1 MEPFYLY
8 DIRAVTSNKT
18 IERIISPMAAQL
30 CHLMIA
36 AEWEGVNNERLADL
50 EKAAEELAKATQE
63 LAYVAR
69 RVAHEY
75 NDELLAGEMLPA
87 AESLLTSGKSI
98 LLVAQKLHIQPDVQ
112 SHQEELID
120 SAERVLM
127 ETVKILQLEDDA
139 VVTRIIQ
146 AAHWLRDCLTTLE
159 FAGDVPALLAA
170 FRDFSESLLLLNNLT
185 ERRIQELRDSPPQK
199 YLAQT
204 LQILRKCVPMLH
216 AAKHSHLKHPQD
228 QHVNGSKNY
237 IFNLMDSTIKELI
250 SLLTNTTRNKELLE
264 RNGLFS
270 QHMSQLLGLLS
281 NTNPAHLAEGEFSF
295 LVETLVFHCMLLANS
310 SRPSIK
316 LQLIKHCHH
325 LLMLRKSIS
334 NHGSI
339 MEELPAQSQ
348 LECNLEEKRHAMRV
362 EVEILDQTVL
372 TAVLC
377 QILDTFTD
385 INEPLRRL
393 MEAALEPTTGQ
404 YSPAGEDGFLRK
416 LQPLITA
423 FFGHAHQ
430 MLKVANFVLASCT
443 NVKIIKEIEDRVNCL
458 NRLLATMP
466 LLLTEMSK
474 DPNKIHIQEQLQTFY
489 QRWAWTTE
497 SLLACVDETISL
509 PEFLDLS
516 IQEMADHRECCEQEL
531 ESQNSGRF
539 SWHATHMTSRAA
551 RVIQVTNRFVDKV
564 RDPIFKN
571 GLLVLVKQL
580 EISIL
585 EVKTATSHCLGGI
598 SFLQSRNAFS
608 KRVKH
613 LMDST
618 RNVREGL
625 HESNHPDIL
634 SPLREQIRSLDIPK
648 ELGYFSAQDHIE
660 LRPPDDIK
668 QSTTDNTELVEEFL
682 SERLPS
688 ATSPLEKLPRAGN
701 LHPGRVDVHPVINE
715 LITATKK
722 HDITAVNTACF
733 GLLEL
738 SNCCVDAA
746 QEALPIVKSP
756 LLEKLTHYRKIVL
769 LTPSIISLAREIG
782 PNPVSRAD
790 RLLPTAVLLSEK
802 ICETNQ
808 CLVAVAGSWYSL
820 VQQLFCTVAPADFL
834 KSKQTLDEIM
844 QTLARVV
851 QLAADVARTDCEEE
865 LTIVPKIQER
875 FVRVQAKFTGAQ
887 TNTKRLLEK
896 ALSSDC
902 FHSHQDHLEGI
913 CLLWSVSI
921 QVLLSAVDQLIGRDV
936 LFLGELRNTM
946 KHKLCLQDVLAAVS
960 ESSLRIQEAA
970 RLSYLACAERS
981 VQCDILALREE
992 VKVLTEALL
1001 QVADVLSVS
1010 PVPAT
1015 NLSIRAELLQRE
1027 LAVRVKALLLLLT
1040 STNQEYTRVIQNILR
1055 LAWPPARAQG
1065 GDRGMLKQ
1073 AGQIMANVQLVKT
1086 IIEDTLENTAHLK
1099 MRESLLSLTDHLLL
1113 LTAELLG
1120 RAGEQLQSHQ
1130 DKELVQ
1136 LDYIAWEWSA
1146 NAHYVVTQLQSVKD
1160 IDKAAL
1166 ELVKQCL
1173 RNSKSHAVANQCH
1186 GKTELSP
1193 AKIPSTKHQNHTHQA
1208 TSADPWP
1215 TMSESKG
1222 LAARDAFE
1230 IMLLSDS
1237 PNDSHSTSS
1246 EQGKGAAP
1254 AALPEDAGQWQDDS
1268 NKMPQVTKEMA
1279 TGMSHMARFLKRKG
1293 PITTKEQL
1301 IACASQ
1307 MASNGQVFVRFGH
1320 LIAKNCLDERCA
1332 TELLCVTEQI
1342 QTISNQLRIIS
1353 RVKAATAGS
1362 KCSAELLVNNA
1373 QNLFQV
1379 VLQSLKA
1386 AETACVKVSVH
1397 WYRSRFFQ
1405 KGLRKPDPDSEEA
1418 EAAAFCMQWKKKLL
1432 RHRVKEALNPD
1443 RDEFGLRRA
1452 RAGREPTLTAM
1463 VQEPLS
1469 QN

>member
-1 MEPFYLY
+1 MRPHSNASFLLLVNKHTPCIEFELIILINLQLENQWKHFTTSREAMEPFYLY

-1293 PITTKEQL
+1293 PIT
-1301 IACASQ
+1301 
-1307 MASNGQVFVRFGH
+1307 
-1320 LIAKNCLDERCA
+1320 
-1332 TELLCVTEQI
+1332 
-1342 QTISNQLRIIS
+1342 
-1353 RVKAATAGS
+1353 
-1362 KCSAELLVNNA
+1362 
-1373 QNLFQV
+1373 
-1379 VLQSLKA
+1379 
-1386 AETACVKVSVH
+1386 
-1397 WYRSRFFQ
+1397 
-1405 KGLRKPDPDSEEA
+1405 GLRKPDPDSEEA

>member
-1 MEPFYLY
+1 
-8 DIRAVTSNKT
+8 
-18 IERIISPMAAQL
+18 
-30 CHLMIA
+30 
-36 AEWEGVNNERLADL
+36 
-50 EKAAEELAKATQE
+50 
-63 LAYVAR
+63 
-69 RVAHEY
+69 
-75 NDELLAGEMLPA
+75 MLPA
-87 AESLLTSGKSI
+87 AKSLLVSGKSI

-120 SAERVLM
+120 SAKRVLM

-146 AAHWLRDCLTTLE
+146 AAHWLRDCLTALE
-159 FAGDVPALLAA
+159 FAGDISALLAA

-228 QHVNGSKNY
+228 QQVNGSKNY
-237 IFNLMDSTIKELI
+237 IFNLVDSTVKELI

-270 QHMSQLLGLLS
+270 QHLRQLLGLLS
-281 NTNPAHLAEGEFSF
+281 NPNPAHLAEGEFSF
-295 LVETLVFHCMLLANS
+295 LVETVVFHCMLLANS

-334 NHGSI
+334 NYGSI

-348 LECNLEEKRHAMRV
+348 LECNLEEKCHAMGV
-362 EVEILDQTVL
+362 EVEILDQTML

-385 INEPLRRL
+385 INEPLKRL
-393 MEAALEPTTGQ
+393 MEAVLQPTTGQ
-404 YSPAGEDGFLRK
+404 YSPTGEDGFLRK

-423 FFGHAHQ
+423 FFSHAHQ

-443 NVKIIKEIEDRVNCL
+443 NLKIIKEIEDRVDCL
-458 NRLLATMP
+458 KRLLATVP
-466 LLLTEMSK
+466 LLLMEMSK
-474 DPNKIHIQEQLQTFY
+474 DPNKINIQEQLQTFY

-497 SLLACVDETISL
+497 SLLACVDETINL
-509 PEFLDLS
+509 PEFLDLC
-516 IQEMADHRECCEQEL
+516 IQVMADHREGCEQEL
-531 ESQNSGRF
+531 KSQNSGRF
-539 SWHATHMTSRAA
+539 SWHAAYMTSRAA
-551 RVIQVTNRFVDKV
+551 RMIQVTNRFVDKV

-585 EVKTATSHCLGGI
+585 EVRTAISHCLGGI
-598 SFLQSRNAFS
+598 SCLQTRNEFS

-618 RNVREGL
+618 RNVRKGL
-625 HESNHPDIL
+625 DESNHPDIL
-634 SPLREQIRSLDIPK
+634 SPLREQIRSRDIPK
-648 ELGYFSAQDHIE
+648 ELRCFSAQDHVL
-660 LRPPDDIK
+660 LRPPDVIK
-668 QSTTDNTELVEEFL
+668 QSTTDNTKLVEEFL

-688 ATSPLEKLPRAGN
+688 ATSPLEMLPRAGN
-701 LHPGRVDVHPVINE
+701 LYPGRVGLHPVINE

-722 HDITAVNTACF
+722 HDMTAVNTACF
-733 GLLEL
+733 VLLEL

-790 RLLPTAVLLSEK
+790 RLLPTAVRLSEK

-844 QTLARVV
+844 QTLATVV
-851 QLAADVARTDCEEE
+851 QLAADVARTDCEEA
-865 LTIVPKIQER
+865 LTIVPKIRER
-875 FVRVQAKFTGAQ
+875 FVRVQEKFTSAQ
-887 TNTKRLLEK
+887 TNTKHLLEK

-902 FHSHQDHLEGI
+902 FHAHQDHLEGI

-921 QVLLSAVDQLIGRDV
+921 RVLLSAVDQLIGPDV
-936 LFLGELRNTM
+936 LFLGELRNTR
-946 KHKLCLQDVLAAVS
+946 KHKLCLRDVLAAVS

-981 VQCDILALREE
+981 VQRHILSLREE
-992 VKVLTEALL
+992 VKVLSEALL
-1001 QVADVLSVS
+1001 QAVDVLSVS
-1010 PVPAT
+1010 PVPAA

-1040 STNQEYTRVIQNILR
+1040 STNREYARGIQNILR
-1055 LAWPPARAQG
+1055 LAGPAARAQG
-1065 GDRGMLKQ
+1065 GDRGMVKQ

-1086 IIEDTLENTAHLK
+1086 ILGDALAIPAHLK
-1099 MRESLLSLTDHLLL
+1099 MRASLLSLTDHLLL
-1113 LTAELLG
+1113 LTAELLR
-1120 RAGEQLQSHQ
+1120 RAGEQLQSQ
-1130 DKELVQ
+1130 QNKELVQ
-1136 LDYIAWEWSA
+1136 LDCIALEWSA

-1166 ELVKQCL
+1166 ELIKQCL
-1173 RNSKSHAVANQCH
+1173 QDSESRAAANQCH
-1186 GKTELSP
+1186 GKAELSP
-1193 AKIPSTKHQNHTHQA
+1193 AKLPSTKRQNHTRQA
-1208 TSADPWP
+1208 RSADPWP
-1215 TMSESKG
+1215 TRSESKG

-1230 IMLLSDS
+1230 IMLLSVS

-1246 EQGKGAAP
+1246 EQDKGAAP

-1268 NKMPQVTKEMA
+1268 NKMCHVTKEMA

-1307 MASNGQVFVRFGH
+1307 MASKGQVFVRFGH

-1353 RVKAATAGS
+1353 R
-1362 KCSAELLVNNA
+1362 
-1373 QNLFQV
+1373 
-1379 VLQSLKA
+1379 
-1386 AETACVKVSVH
+1386 
-1397 WYRSRFFQ
+1397 
-1405 KGLRKPDPDSEEA
+1405 
-1418 EAAAFCMQWKKKLL
+1418 
-1432 RHRVKEALNPD
+1432 
-1443 RDEFGLRRA
+1443 
-1452 RAGREPTLTAM
+1452 
-1463 VQEPLS
+1463 
-1469 QN
+1469 

>member
-36 AEWEGVNNERLADL
+36 AEWDGLNNERLADL
-50 EKAAEELAKATQE
+50 EKAAEELAKATEE

-69 RVAHEY
+69 RVAHES
-75 NDELLAGEMLPA
+75 NDELLAGKMLPA
-87 AESLLTSGKSI
+87 AKSLLASGRSI

-120 SAERVLM
+120 SAKRVLT

-146 AAHWLRDCLTTLE
+146 AAHWLQDCLTALE
-159 FAGDVPALLAA
+159 VAGDIPALLAA

-228 QHVNGSKNY
+228 QQVSGSKNY
-237 IFNLMDSTIKELI
+237 IFHLMDSTIKELI
-250 SLLTNTTRNKELLE
+250 SLLTNTSRNKELLE

-270 QHMSQLLGLLS
+270 QHLSQLLSLLS
-281 NTNPAHLAEGEFSF
+281 HANPAHLAEGEFS
-295 LVETLVFHCMLLANS
+295 LCVETVIFHCMLLANS

-325 LLMLRKSIS
+325 LLMLKKSIS
-334 NHGSI
+334 NYGSI

-348 LECNLEEKRHAMRV
+348 LECNLEEKCHAMRV
-362 EVEILDQTVL
+362 EVEILDQTML

-385 INEPLRRL
+385 INEPLKRL
-393 MEAALEPTTGQ
+393 MEAALEPTTMQ

-423 FFGHAHQ
+423 FFSHAHQ
-430 MLKVANFVLASCT
+430 MLKVANFVLARCT
-443 NVKIIKEIEDRVNCL
+443 NLKIFKETEDRVDCL
-458 NRLLATMP
+458 NRLLATVP

-474 DPNKIHIQEQLQTFY
+474 DPNKINIEEQLQTFY

-497 SLLACVDETISL
+497 SLLACVDETINL

-516 IQEMADHRECCEQEL
+516 IQEMANHRQCCEQEL

-539 SWHATHMTSRAA
+539 SWHAARMTSRAA

-585 EVKTATSHCLGGI
+585 EVRTATSHCLGGI
-598 SFLQSRNAFS
+598 SCLQTRNAFS

-625 HESNHPDIL
+625 DESNHPDIL
-634 SPLREQIRSLDIPK
+634 SPLREQIRSLDIRK
-648 ELGYFSAQDHIE
+648 ELCCFSAQDHVE
-660 LRPPDDIK
+660 LRPPDVIK

-682 SERLPS
+682 SEQLPS
-688 ATSPLEKLPRAGN
+688 ATSPLEMLPRAGN
-701 LHPGRVDVHPVINE
+701 VYPGRVDLHPVINE
-715 LITATKK
+715 LITAAKK

-738 SNCCVDAA
+738 SNCCVAAA

-769 LTPSIISLAREIG
+769 LTPSVISLAREIG
-782 PNPVSRAD
+782 PNPVSRTD

-844 QTLARVV
+844 RTLATVV
-851 QLAADVARTDCEEE
+851 QLAADVAHTDCKEEC
-865 LTIVPKIQER
+865 TIVPKIQER
-875 FVRVQAKFTGAQ
+875 FVRVQAKFTRAQ
-887 TNTKRLLEK
+887 TNTKHLLEK
-896 ALSSDC
+896 ALS
-902 FHSHQDHLEGI
+902 SHQDHLEGI

-946 KHKLCLQDVLAAVS
+946 KHKLRLRDVLAAVS

-970 RLSYLACAERS
+970 RLSYLACAEHS
-981 VQCDILALREE
+981 VQRDILVLREE

-1001 QVADVLSVS
+1001 QVVDVLSVS

-1040 STNQEYTRVIQNILR
+1040 SSNREYTRVIQNILI
-1055 LAWPPARAQG
+1055 LAWPPACAQG
-1065 GDRGMLKQ
+1065 GDGMMAKQ

-1086 IIEDTLENTAHLK
+1086 IIEDALENTAHLK

-1120 RAGEQLQSHQ
+1120 RAGEQLQSQQ

-1146 NAHYVVTQLQSVKD
+1146 KAHYVVTQLQSVKD

-1166 ELVKQCL
+1166 ELIKQCL
-1173 RNSKSHAVANQCH
+1173 QNSESRAVANQCH
-1186 GKTELSP
+1186 GKAELSP
-1193 AKIPSTKHQNHTHQA
+1193 AKIPSTKHQNLTHQA
-1208 TSADPWP
+1208 NSANAWP
-1215 TMSESKG
+1215 TMSESRG
-1222 LAARDAFE
+1222 LTARDAFE
-1230 IMLLSDS
+1230 IMLLIDS

-1246 EQGKGAAP
+1246 EQGKGATP

-1268 NKMPQVTKEMA
+1268 NKMSQVTKEMA

-1307 MASNGQVFVRFGH
+1307 MASNGQVFVRFGR

-1353 RVKAATAGS
+1353 RVCESQILT
-1362 KCSAELLVNNA
+1362 
-1373 QNLFQV
+1373 
-1379 VLQSLKA
+1379 
-1386 AETACVKVSVH
+1386 
-1397 WYRSRFFQ
+1397 Q
-1405 KGLRKPDPDSEEA
+1405 KKQRQLPFVFSGRKSCCGTES
-1418 EAAAFCMQWKKKLL
+1418 KKL
-1432 RHRVKEALNPD
+1432 
-1443 RDEFGLRRA
+1443 
-1452 RAGREPTLTAM
+1452 
-1463 VQEPLS
+1463 
-1469 QN
+1469 

>member
-1 MEPFYLY
+1 MEPFYLS

-36 AEWEGVNNERLADL
+36 AEWDGVNNEHLADL
-50 EKAAEELAKATQE
+50 EKAAEELAKATEE

-69 RVAHEY
+69 RVAHES
-75 NDELLAGEMLPA
+75 NDELLAGEMLLA
-87 AESLLTSGKSI
+87 AESLLASGRSI
-98 LLVAQKLHIQPDVQ
+98 LLVAQKLHIQPDIQ
-112 SHQEELID
+112 RHQEELID
-120 SAERVLM
+120 SAKRVLM

-146 AAHWLRDCLTTLE
+146 AAHWLRDCLTALE
-159 FAGDVPALLAA
+159 LAGDIPALLVA

-216 AAKHSHLKHPQD
+216 AAKHGHLKHPQD
-228 QHVNGSKNY
+228 QQVSGSKTY
-237 IFNLMDSTIKELI
+237 IFRLMDSTIKELI
-250 SLLTNTTRNKELLE
+250 SLLTTTTRNKELLE

-270 QHMSQLLGLLS
+270 QHLSQLLGLLS
-281 NTNPAHLAEGEFSF
+281 NPNPAHLAEGEFS
-295 LVETLVFHCMLLANS
+295 LCVETVIFHCMLLANS
-310 SRPSIK
+310 SRPGIK

-325 LLMLRKSIS
+325 LLMLKKSIS

-348 LECNLEEKRHAMRV
+348 LECSLEEKCHAMSV
-362 EVEILDQTVL
+362 EVEILDQTML

-385 INEPLRRL
+385 INEPLKRL
-393 MEAALEPTTGQ
+393 MAAALEPTTVQ

-423 FFGHAHQ
+423 FFSHAHQ
-430 MLKVANFVLASCT
+430 MLKVANFVLARCT
-443 NVKIIKEIEDRVNCL
+443 NLKIFKEIEDCVDCL
-458 NRLLATMP
+458 NRLLATVP

-474 DPNKIHIQEQLQTFY
+474 DPNKINIEEPLQTFY
-489 QRWAWTTE
+489 RRWAWTTE
-497 SLLACVDETISL
+497 SLLACVDETINL
-509 PEFLDLS
+509 PRFLDLS
-516 IQEMADHRECCEQEL
+516 IQEMADHRQCCEQEL

-551 RVIQVTNRFVDKV
+551 RVIQVTNRFLDKV

-585 EVKTATSHCLGGI
+585 EVRTATNHCLGGI
-598 SFLQSRNAFS
+598 SCLQTRNAFS

-625 HESNHPDIL
+625 DESNHPDIL

-648 ELGYFSAQDHIE
+648 ELCCFSAQDHTE
-660 LRPPDDIK
+660 LRPPDVIK
-668 QSTTDNTELVEEFL
+668 QSTPDNTELVEEFL
-682 SERLPS
+682 SEQLPS
-688 ATSPLEKLPRAGN
+688 ATSPLAMLPRAGN
-701 LHPGRVDVHPVINE
+701 LHPGRVDLHPVVNE
-715 LITATKK
+715 LITAAKK

-738 SNCCVDAA
+738 SNCCVGAA

-769 LTPSIISLAREIG
+769 LTPSVISLAREIG

-820 VQQLFCTVAPADFL
+820 VQRLFCTVAPADFL

-844 QTLARVV
+844 QTLATVV
-851 QLAADVARTDCEEE
+851 QLAADVAHTDCKEER
-865 LTIVPKIQER
+865 TIVPKIQER
-875 FVRVQAKFTGAQ
+875 FVRVQAKFTHAQ
-887 TNTKRLLEK
+887 TNTKHLLEK
-896 ALSSDC
+896 ALS
-902 FHSHQDHLEGI
+902 SHQDHLEGI

-946 KHKLCLQDVLAAVS
+946 KHKLRLREVLAAVS

-970 RLSYLACAERS
+970 RLSYLACAEHS
-981 VQCDILALREE
+981 VQRDILALREE
-992 VKVLTEALL
+992 IKVLTEALL
-1001 QVADVLSVS
+1001 QVVDVLSVS

-1015 NLSIRAELLQRE
+1015 NLSVRAELLQRE
-1027 LAVRVKALLLLLT
+1027 LAVRVQALLLLLT
-1040 STNQEYTRVIQNILR
+1040 STNREYTRVTQDILI
-1055 LAWPPARAQG
+1055 LAWPPVRAQG
-1065 GDRGMLKQ
+1065 GDRMMVKQ

-1086 IIEDTLENTAHLK
+1086 IIEDALENTAHLK

-1120 RAGEQLQSHQ
+1120 RAGEQLQSQQ
-1130 DKELVQ
+1130 DEELVQ

-1146 NAHYVVTQLQSVKD
+1146 KAHYVVTQLQSVKD
-1160 IDKAAL
+1160 IDKATL
-1166 ELVKQCL
+1166 ELIKQCL
-1173 RNSKSHAVANQCH
+1173 QNSESRAVANQCH
-1186 GKTELSP
+1186 GKAELSP
-1193 AKIPSTKHQNHTHQA
+1193 AKIPSTKHQNLTHQA
-1208 TSADPWP
+1208 DSANAWP
-1215 TMSESKG
+1215 TVSESGG
-1222 LAARDAFE
+1222 LTARDAFE
-1230 IMLLSDS
+1230 IMLLIDS
-1237 PNDSHSTSS
+1237 PNDSKSTSS
-1246 EQGKGAAP
+1246 EQGKGATL

-1268 NKMPQVTKEMA
+1268 NKMSQVAKEMA
-1279 TGMSHMARFLKRKG
+1279 IGMSHMARFLKRKG

-1301 IACASQ
+1301 IACATQ
-1307 MASNGQVFVRFGH
+1307 MASNGQMFVRFGH

-1353 RVKAATAGS
+1353 RVCESQT
-1362 KCSAELLVNNA
+1362 L
-1373 QNLFQV
+1373 
-1379 VLQSLKA
+1379 
-1386 AETACVKVSVH
+1386 T
-1397 WYRSRFFQ
+1397 Q
-1405 KGLRKPDPDSEEA
+1405 KKQRQLPFVFSGRKSCCGTES
-1418 EAAAFCMQWKKKLL
+1418 KKL
-1432 RHRVKEALNPD
+1432 
-1443 RDEFGLRRA
+1443 
-1452 RAGREPTLTAM
+1452 
-1463 VQEPLS
+1463 
-1469 QN
+1469 

>member
-18 IERIISPMAAQL
+18 MERIISPMAAQL

-36 AEWEGVNNERLADL
+36 AAWEGVTNERLADL
-50 EKAAEELAKATQE
+50 EKAAEELAKATEE

-69 RVAHEY
+69 RVAHES
-75 NDELLAGEMLPA
+75 NEELLAGEMLSA
-87 AESLLTSGKSI
+87 AESLLASGKSI

-120 SAERVLM
+120 SAKRVLM
-127 ETVKILQLEDDA
+127 GTVKILQLEDDA
-139 VVTRIIQ
+139 VVMRIIQ
-146 AAHWLRDCLTTLE
+146 AAHWLQHCLTALE
-159 FAGDVPALLAA
+159 FAEDIPALLAA

-185 ERRIQELRDSPPQK
+185 ERRIQELRESPPQK
-199 YLAQT
+199 YLAQM

-228 QHVNGSKNY
+228 QQVNGSKNY
-237 IFNLMDSTIKELI
+237 IFHLMDSTIEELI

-270 QHMSQLLGLLS
+270 QHLGLLS
-281 NTNPAHLAEGEFSF
+281 NANPAHLAEDEFSF
-295 LVETLVFHCMLLANS
+295 CVETVVFHCMLLANS

-316 LQLIKHCHH
+316 LQLVKHCHH
-325 LLMLRKSIS
+325 LLMLKKSIS
-334 NHGSI
+334 NHGSL
-339 MEELPAQSQ
+339 MEDLPAQSQ
-348 LECNLEEKRHAMRV
+348 LECTLEEKCHAMRV
-362 EVEILDQTVL
+362 EVEILDQTML

-385 INEPLRRL
+385 INAPLKRL
-393 MEAALEPTTGQ
+393 MEAALEPTTVQ

-423 FFGHAHQ
+423 FFSHAHQ
-430 MLKVANFVLASCT
+430 MLKVANFVLARCT
-443 NVKIIKEIEDRVNCL
+443 NLQIIKEIEDRVDCL
-458 NRLLATMP
+458 NRFLATVP

-474 DPNKIHIQEQLQTFY
+474 DPKINIQEQLQTFY

-497 SLLACVDETISL
+497 SLLACVDETINL

-539 SWHATHMTSRAA
+539 SWHAAHMTSLAA
-551 RVIQVTNRFVDKV
+551 RVIQVTNRFVDKI

-585 EVKTATSHCLGGI
+585 EVRTVTSHCLGGI
-598 SFLQSRNAFS
+598 SCLQTRNAFS

-625 HESNHPDIL
+625 DESNHPDIL

-648 ELGYFSAQDHIE
+648 ELCCFSAQDHVE
-660 LRPPDDIK
+660 LRAPDVIK

-688 ATSPLEKLPRAGN
+688 ATSPLEMLPRAGN
-701 LHPGRVDVHPVINE
+701 LYPETVDLHPVINE

-733 GLLEL
+733 VLLEL
-738 SNCCVDAA
+738 SNCCVEAA

-769 LTPSIISLAREIG
+769 LTPSVISLAREIG

-820 VQQLFCTVAPADFL
+820 VQQLFRTVAPADFL

-844 QTLARVV
+844 QTLATVV
-851 QLAADVARTDCEEE
+851 QLAADVAHTDCEEE
-865 LTIVPKIQER
+865 RTTVPKIQER
-875 FVRVQAKFTGAQ
+875 FVRVQAKFTRAQ
-887 TNTKRLLEK
+887 TNTKHLLEK

-902 FHSHQDHLEGI
+902 FHSYQAHLEGI

-946 KHKLCLQDVLAAVS
+946 KHKLRLRDVLAAVS

-970 RLSYLACAERS
+970 RLSCLACAEHS
-981 VQCDILALREE
+981 VQRDILALREE

-1027 LAVRVKALLLLLT
+1027 FAVRVKALLILLT
-1040 STNQEYTRVIQNILR
+1040 STNREYMRVIQNILR

-1065 GDRGMLKQ
+1065 GDGVMVKQ

-1086 IIEDTLENTAHLK
+1086 ITEDALENTVHLR
-1099 MRESLLSLTDHLLL
+1099 MRESLLSQTDHLLL
-1113 LTAELLG
+1113 LTSELLG
-1120 RAGEQLQSHQ
+1120 RAGEQLQSQQ

-1146 NAHYVVTQLQSVKD
+1146 KAHYVVTQLQSVKD

-1173 RNSKSHAVANQCH
+1173 QNSESRAVANQCH
-1186 GKTELSP
+1186 GKAELSP
-1193 AKIPSTKHQNHTHQA
+1193 AKIPSTKHQSHTHQA
-1208 TSADPWP
+1208 NSANAWP

-1222 LAARDAFE
+1222 LTAGDAFE
-1230 IMLLSDS
+1230 IMLLTDS
-1237 PNDSHSTSS
+1237 PNDSHPTSS

-1254 AALPEDAGQWQDDS
+1254 AALPEDAGQWQDDTNTMS
-1268 NKMPQVTKEMA
+1268 QVTKEMA

-1320 LIAKNCLDERCA
+1320 LIAENCLDERCA

-1362 KCSAELLVNNA
+1362 RCSAELLVNNA

-1386 AETACVKVSVH
+1386 AEAACVKVSVH

-1405 KGLRKPDPDSEEA
+1405 KASSNIFTFLP
-1418 EAAAFCMQWKKKLL
+1418 
-1432 RHRVKEALNPD
+1432 
-1443 RDEFGLRRA
+1443 
-1452 RAGREPTLTAM
+1452 PTLLDSGCNFQRILRELT
-1463 VQEPLS
+1463 VQISLEVGHVTHPLKNLCKSHLESVFAS
-1469 QN
+1469 QR

>member
-1 MEPFYLY
+1 ME
-8 DIRAVTSNKT
+8 DEVVVGN
-18 IERIISPMAAQL
+18 EDQL
-30 CHLMIA
+30 PDKSALSCPSRSI
-36 AEWEGVNNERLADL
+36 GRV
-50 EKAAEELAKATQE
+50 AKPPGLVWSLQE
-63 LAYVAR
+63 LKI
-69 RVAHEY
+69 
-75 NDELLAGEMLPA
+75 M
-87 AESLLTSGKSI
+87 
-98 LLVAQKLHIQPDVQ
+98 
-112 SHQEELID
+112 
-120 SAERVLM
+120 
-127 ETVKILQLEDDA
+127 ILQLEDDA

-146 AAHWLRDCLTTLE
+146 AAHWLRHCLTALE
-159 FAGDVPALLAA
+159 FAGDIPALLAA

-199 YLAQT
+199 YLAQM

-228 QHVNGSKNY
+228 QQVNGSKNY
-237 IFNLMDSTIKELI
+237 IFHLMDSTIEELI

-270 QHMSQLLGLLS
+270 QHLGLLS
-281 NTNPAHLAEGEFSF
+281 NANPAHLAEDEFS
-295 LVETLVFHCMLLANS
+295 LCVETVVFHCMLLANS

-325 LLMLRKSIS
+325 LLMLKKSIS
-334 NHGSI
+334 NHGSL
-339 MEELPAQSQ
+339 MEDLPAQSQ
-348 LECNLEEKRHAMRV
+348 LECNLEEKCHAMRV
-362 EVEILDQTVL
+362 EVEILDQTML

-385 INEPLRRL
+385 INAPLKRL
-393 MEAALEPTTGQ
+393 MEAALEPTTVQ

-423 FFGHAHQ
+423 FFSHAHQ
-430 MLKVANFVLASCT
+430 MLKVANFVLARCT
-443 NVKIIKEIEDRVNCL
+443 NLKIIKEIEDRVDCL
-458 NRLLATMP
+458 NRLLATVP

-474 DPNKIHIQEQLQTFY
+474 DPNKINIQKQLQTFY

-497 SLLACVDETISL
+497 SLLACVDETINL

-539 SWHATHMTSRAA
+539 SWHAAHMTSLAA
-551 RVIQVTNRFVDKV
+551 RVIQVTNRFVDKI

-585 EVKTATSHCLGGI
+585 EVRTVTSHCLGGI
-598 SFLQSRNAFS
+598 SCLQTRNAFS

-625 HESNHPDIL
+625 DESNHPDIL

-648 ELGYFSAQDHIE
+648 ELCCFSAQDHVE
-660 LRPPDDIK
+660 LRAPDVIK

-688 ATSPLEKLPRAGN
+688 ATSPLEMLPRAGN
-701 LHPGRVDVHPVINE
+701 LYPETVDLHPVINE
-715 LITATKK
+715 LIAATKK

-733 GLLEL
+733 VLLEL

-769 LTPSIISLAREIG
+769 LTPSVISLAREIG

-844 QTLARVV
+844 QTLATVV
-851 QLAADVARTDCEEE
+851 QLAADVAHTDCEEE
-865 LTIVPKIQER
+865 RTIVPKIQER
-875 FVRVQAKFTGAQ
+875 FVRVQAKFTRAQ
-887 TNTKRLLEK
+887 TNTKHLLEK

-946 KHKLCLQDVLAAVS
+946 KHKLRLRDVLAAVS

-970 RLSYLACAERS
+970 RLSYLACAEHS
-981 VQCDILALREE
+981 VQRDILALREE

-1027 LAVRVKALLLLLT
+1027 FAVRVKALLILLT
-1040 STNQEYTRVIQNILR
+1040 STNREYMRVIQNILR

-1065 GDRGMLKQ
+1065 GDGVMVKQ
-1073 AGQIMANVQLVKT
+1073 AGQIMANLQLVKT
-1086 IIEDTLENTAHLK
+1086 IIEDALENTVHLR
-1099 MRESLLSLTDHLLL
+1099 MRESLLSQTDHLLL
-1113 LTAELLG
+1113 LTSELLG
-1120 RAGEQLQSHQ
+1120 RAGEQLQSQQ

-1146 NAHYVVTQLQSVKD
+1146 KAHYVVTQLQSVKD

-1173 RNSKSHAVANQCH
+1173 QNSESRAVANQCH
-1186 GKTELSP
+1186 GKAELSP
-1193 AKIPSTKHQNHTHQA
+1193 AKIPSTKHQSHTHQA
-1208 TSADPWP
+1208 NSANAWP

-1222 LAARDAFE
+1222 LTAGDAFE
-1230 IMLLSDS
+1230 IMLLTDS
-1237 PNDSHSTSS
+1237 PNDSHPTSS

-1254 AALPEDAGQWQDDS
+1254 AALPEDSGQWQDDTNTMS
-1268 NKMPQVTKEMA
+1268 QVTKEMA

-1320 LIAKNCLDERCA
+1320 LIAENCLDERCA

-1362 KCSAELLVNNA
+1362 RCSAELLVNNA

-1386 AETACVKVSVH
+1386 AEAACV
-1397 WYRSRFFQ
+1397 
-1405 KGLRKPDPDSEEA
+1405 KGLRKPDPDSEAA
-1418 EAAAFCMQWKKKLL
+1418 EAAAFCIRWKKKLL
-1432 RHRVKEALNPD
+1432 WHRVKAALNPD
-1443 RDEFGLRRA
+1443 RDEFGLRRT
-1452 RAGREPTLTAM
+1452 RAGREPTLTAIA
-1463 VQEPLS
+1463 QEPSS